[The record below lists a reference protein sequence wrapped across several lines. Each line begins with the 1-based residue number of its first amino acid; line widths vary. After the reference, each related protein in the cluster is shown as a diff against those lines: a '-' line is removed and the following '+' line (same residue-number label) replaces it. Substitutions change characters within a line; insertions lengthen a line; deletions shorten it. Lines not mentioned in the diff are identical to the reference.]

1 MGSHRFEATARSPR
15 VWPVA
20 VVAAVVMLLAVTGVI
35 PTWPGLAHL
44 VGLPPLDLYTDL
56 RVLLLSA
63 SSWPVFGALLAV
75 MFGVRVSVLALM
87 LGGLD
92 RRRLAFA
99 ATFYACVL
107 PPLFVA
113 AELAH
118 LGFVM
123 LYTRLF
129 WAGLAIVACVVV
141 VAAAV
146 PWQPASRLR
155 AALRASARDGLR
167 IGVVLGYLAGMVLI
181 GLVAELQPAA
191 AIALVPVSAALTA
204 GTIRLLARPAR
215 RGAMARL
222 AAAAVA
228 VVAVAVTP
236 LLLPEDPVEPTT
248 RQRDGSLMLMAGINA
263 STGDGAVFRIDPGV
277 LGYDCDQVFY
287 FSYAGPGDGHP
298 QASGA
303 CPVRTGAPF
312 GARNTHAAIP
322 RLAGELAK
330 QVRDLPRP
338 VTVVGHS
345 HSAWILWL
353 AVSARMT
360 DAVDT
365 VVVIA
370 PFPEGNHGYLPA
382 GQPGPGKVTS
392 DVLHLLVP
400 VATRFG
406 FLLDLDAPAF
416 RQMLGD
422 ATGPDRIMR
431 EPLPADV
438 RAMSLAAATDLPLM
452 RSGWRLSAEYNA
464 CPVWV
469 AHPYLPETARTLRE
483 VNRFLDGDAPPPC
496 VPWAQWV
503 ADASRPFG
511 PPP

>member
-1 MGSHRFEATARSPR
+1 MTRGFDAAARSPR

-20 VVAAVVMLLAVTGVI
+20 VVAAVVLLLAVTGVVPI
-35 PTWPGLAHL
+35 WPGLAHL
-44 VGLPPLDLYTDL
+44 VGLPPLDLYTDV

-63 SSWPVFGALLAV
+63 PSWPVFGVLLAV
-75 MFGVRVSVLALM
+75 MFGVRVGVLALM

-92 RRRLAFA
+92 RRRLGFA
-99 ATFYACVL
+99 AGFYGCVL
-107 PPLFVA
+107 PPVFVA

-118 LGFVM
+118 LGFIV

-167 IGVVLGYLAGMVLI
+167 VGVVLGYLVGIVLLGI
-181 GLVAELQPAA
+181 VAEARPAVS
-191 AIALVPVSAALTA
+191 IALVPVSAALTA

-222 AAAAVA
+222 AAVA
-228 VVAVAVTP
+228 VVAVAAAVTP
-236 LLLPEDPVEPTT
+236 PLLPDDPVEPTT

-263 STGDGAVFRIDPGV
+263 STGDGAVFRIDPAV
-277 LGYDCDQVFY
+277 LGYGCDQVFY
-287 FSYAGPGDGHP
+287 FSYAGPGDGLP

-312 GARNTHAAIP
+312 RPEHTHAAIP
-322 RLAGELAK
+322 ELAGLLAE
-330 QVRDLPRP
+330 QVRELPRP

-382 GQPGPGKVTS
+382 GHRAPGRVTS
-392 DVLHLLVP
+392 DVLRLLTP

-416 RQMLGD
+416 RRMLGD

-431 EPLPADV
+431 QPLRPGV
-438 RAMSLAAATDLPLM
+438 RAMSLVAATDLPLM
-452 RSGWRLSAEYNA
+452 RSGWRLPAEYNA

-469 AHPYLPETARTLRE
+469 AHPSLPETARTLRD
-483 VNRFLDGDAPPPC
+483 VNRFLDGDAPLPC